1 MAKHTFSNASEHA
14 SLTRRSLLLGGVS
27 LLGLTTL
34 GARLY
39 YLQFIRAEKYRN
51 LAEGNRIKLHIMAPS
66 RGIILDRLGKP
77 LADNRK
83 NYRLFLDLEKNPNPL
98 AALDQ
103 LATFVTIDSD
113 KLAKIRARLKA
124 FSFGAPILI
133 KEDLPWEEVITVEH
147 EAPDLPVVFIEIGE
161 RRFYPLAE
169 QAAHILGYV
178 GAVTEAEKGDFY
190 RWADA
195 KIGKQGIEKTLEV
208 DLRGQAGLRHLE
220 VNVRGLTV
228 RELERDPS
236 ISGKTIH
243 SSLHLEL
250 QKFTYDTLLARESG
264 AAIIMDVNNGEIIAM
279 ASAPSF
285 DSNVMSSGISTKAWQ
300 ALQTNDRNPLLNKA
314 TIGQYPPGSTFKM
327 VTGLA
332 GLDHG
337 ISPQRRVHCPGHFY
351 LGNKRFNCWKPQGH
365 GSMNIEHAI
374 AESCDT
380 FFYTMGRDVGIN
392 AIAETGRKLGLGS
405 VTHVGLPAEKGG
417 LMPDE
422 AWKRKSYNQ
431 PWQGGDTINAAI
443 GQGYV
448 LTTPLQLAV
457 MGARL
462 VNGGR
467 AVTPR
472 LTKVESDF
480 TPAPLIGFDP
490 EHLHLIVEGMTSVV
504 NKPFGTAYATR
515 IPEPEWA
522 FGGKTGTA
530 QVRRITIRG
539 QDQSKIPWLHRHHA
553 LFVGYAPLVN
563 PRYVVSVIIEHGG
576 GGASVA
582 APVAGELLRK
592 TQELLAITS

>member
-1 MAKHTFSNASEHA
+1 MSNNKQIGLPENA

-51 LAEGNRIKLHIMAPS
+51 LAEGNRIKLQILPPS
-66 RGIILDRLGKP
+66 RGVILDRTGLP

-83 NYRLFLDLEKNPNPL
+83 NYRLFLDLEKNPEPL
-98 AALDQ
+98 TALNQLEKLVALD
-103 LATFVTIDSD
+103 SE
-113 KLAKIRARLKA
+113 KMKKIRDRLKA
-124 FSFGAPILI
+124 FPFGAPLLL
-133 KEDLPWEEVITVEH
+133 KEDLLWEEVVKVEH
-147 EAPDLPVVFIEIGE
+147 NAPIISGAFIDEGE

-178 GAVTEAEKGDFY
+178 GAVNEAEKGDFY
-190 RWADA
+190 RWSDP
-195 KIGKQGIEKTLEV
+195 KIGKQGIEKSLEEEI
-208 DLRGQAGLRHLE
+208 RGKPGVKHIE
-220 VNVRGLTV
+220 VNVRGIAE
-228 RELERDPS
+228 RELHIDPS

-250 QKFTYDTLLARESG
+250 QKFTYETLLAHESG
-264 AAIIMDVNNGEIIAM
+264 AAVVMNVHNGEVLAL

-285 DSNVMSSGISTKAWQ
+285 DSNVMSSGISTKEWNK
-300 ALQTNDRNPLLNKA
+300 LREDERNPLLNKA

-332 GLDHG
+332 GLNKG
-337 ISPQRRVHCPGHFY
+337 TLNPNRTVYCPGHFY
-351 LGNKRFNCWKPQGH
+351 LGNKRFNCWKPGGH
-365 GSMNIEHAI
+365 GSVNLTHAL

-380 FFYTMGRDVGIN
+380 FFYTIGRDAGID
-392 AIAETGRKLGLGS
+392 AIAETGRKLGLGVATNIGIPS
-405 VTHVGLPAEKGG
+405 EKGG
-417 LMPDE
+417 IMPDG
-422 AWKRKSYNQ
+422 AWKQKSYQQ

-448 LTTPLQLAV
+448 LTTPLQLAL

-467 AVTPR
+467 AVVPR
-472 LTKVESDF
+472 LTKVEEGF
-480 TPAPLIGFDP
+480 PLAPLMGFDP
-490 EHLHLIVEGMTSVV
+490 EHIRAIVEGMDSVV
-504 NKPFGTAYATR
+504 NKPFGTAYGTR
-515 IPEPEWA
+515 IQDPLLA

-530 QVRRITIRG
+530 QVRRITVRG

-553 LFVGYAPLVN
+553 LFVGYAPISA
-563 PRYVVSVIIEHGG
+563 PKYVVSVIVEHGG

-582 APVAGELLRK
+582 APVAKELLLK
-592 TQELLAITS
+592 TQELLA